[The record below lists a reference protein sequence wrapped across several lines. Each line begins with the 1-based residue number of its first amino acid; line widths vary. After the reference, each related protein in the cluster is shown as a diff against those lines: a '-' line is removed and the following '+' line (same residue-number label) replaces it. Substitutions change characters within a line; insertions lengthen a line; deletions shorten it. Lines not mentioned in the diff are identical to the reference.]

1 MFLTARPGV
10 RGHRVLV
17 LAVAALGR
25 ATHARGHVLGARTVL
40 GLAMA
45 RLWPGRLWP
54 LPRGVTVARLV
65 VLCCG
70 RTCLATPPSARARSS
85 GRVGP

>member
-17 LAVAALGR
+17 LAVAVLDR
-25 ATHARGHVLGARTVL
+25 ATHARGHVLGARAIL
-40 GLAMA
+40 GLAVA
-45 RLWPGRLWP
+45 RLWPGHLWP
-54 LPRGVTVARLV
+54 LSHGVTVARLV

-85 GRVGP
+85 ARVGP